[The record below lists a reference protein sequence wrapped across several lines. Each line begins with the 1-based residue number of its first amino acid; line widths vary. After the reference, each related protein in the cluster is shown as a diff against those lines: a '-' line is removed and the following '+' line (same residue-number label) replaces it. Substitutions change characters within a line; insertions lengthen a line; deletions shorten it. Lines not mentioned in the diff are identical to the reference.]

1 VDDFRKVSGQKPGL
15 KILELRMVYGGLE
28 FFDPTILAILE

>member
-15 KILELRMVYGGLE
+15 KILKLEMVFGGLE
-28 FFDPTILAILE
+28 FFDHTILAILE